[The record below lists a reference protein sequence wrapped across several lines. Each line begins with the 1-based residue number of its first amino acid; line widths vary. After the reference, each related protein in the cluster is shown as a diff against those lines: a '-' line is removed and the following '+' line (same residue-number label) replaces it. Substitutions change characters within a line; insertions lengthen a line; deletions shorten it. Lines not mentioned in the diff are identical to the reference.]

1 MSSEIFTYTKQISRS
16 NYFSEE
22 EFMNRIETIIKDH
35 YENFISEYFTIK
47 DTFFRFE
54 KTEIITG
61 DIVKFYEN
69 NVELS
74 FDLIDFDNIVCYPT
88 ATQTY
93 SGIDEY
99 AIENFKLTDFAGR
112 EHIQIKEYYGPDFP
126 IFGQHPLENVHYE
139 FEKRFIYPK
148 MENFIKKHYGT

>member
-22 EFMNRIETIIKDH
+22 EFMNRIETIVKDH

-54 KTEIITG
+54 KSEIITG

-74 FDLIDFDNIVCYPT
+74 FDLIDFETSEKLMEHIISSKKIIENQFPLNENIVIKLN
-88 ATQTY
+88 TY
-93 SGIDEY
+93 LLSDVRIT
-99 AIENFKLTDFAGR
+99 F
-112 EHIQIKEYYGPDFP
+112 
-126 IFGQHPLENVHYE
+126 
-139 FEKRFIYPK
+139 
-148 MENFIKKHYGT
+148 

>member
-16 NYFSEE
+16 NYFSDE
-22 EFMNRIETIIKDH
+22 EFMKRIETIVKDH
-35 YENFISEYFTIK
+35 YENFISEYFPIK

-74 FDLIDFDNIVCYPT
+74 FDLIDFDTSEKLMEHIISSKKIIENKFSLNENIVIKLN
-88 ATQTY
+88 TY
-93 SGIDEY
+93 LLSDVRIT
-99 AIENFKLTDFAGR
+99 F
-112 EHIQIKEYYGPDFP
+112 
-126 IFGQHPLENVHYE
+126 
-139 FEKRFIYPK
+139 
-148 MENFIKKHYGT
+148 